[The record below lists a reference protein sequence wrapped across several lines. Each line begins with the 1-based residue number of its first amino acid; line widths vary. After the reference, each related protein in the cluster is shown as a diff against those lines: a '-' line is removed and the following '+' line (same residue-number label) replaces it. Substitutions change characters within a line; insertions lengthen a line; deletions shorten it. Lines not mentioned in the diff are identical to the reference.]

1 MTIIGTIELALQPL
15 IDIPHAAV
23 LPANVIPILLT
34 LGGNIVHK
42 ALAQLSG
49 GPLTP
54 VPFSFGW
61 LCGVN
66 ILLLAAVGDTKLMPP
81 WSEIPCMVVNVK
93 NGYARKNTSWI
104 LGRIMHDY
112 AAWKNPAVGAKL
124 NSMLA
129 ERHRNL
135 QRDSKDSQVS
145 RPSQTGLCISVY
157 IPSKSKVAGVA
168 SHDWSFWSGLAVI
181 LLQILI
187 ASLPYFTS
195 SDPASGDQST
205 LVITLI
211 ATVLALLNGGLGQ
224 WEAEKWACRKKSPSS
239 YLLTEGNG
247 SQHAILILGNG
258 HGLDLEDLA
267 NAGRIRQPPRNNI
280 WTRISLATLAFSWI
294 VVLFLVA
301 LTQNTWSLL
310 TILCLGTVQ
319 NLFAGNLGR
328 TPAHWVCILI
338 SWTWLVR

>member
-1 MTIIGTIELALQPL
+1 
-15 IDIPHAAV
+15 
-23 LPANVIPILLT
+23 
-34 LGGNIVHK
+34 
-42 ALAQLSG
+42 
-49 GPLTP
+49 
-54 VPFSFGW
+54 
-61 LCGVN
+61 
-66 ILLLAAVGDTKLMPP
+66 
-81 WSEIPCMVVNVK
+81 
-93 NGYARKNTSWI
+93 
-104 LGRIMHDY
+104 MHDY

-124 NSMLA
+124 DSMLT

-157 IPSKSKVAGVA
+157 TPSKSKVAGVA
-168 SHDWSFWSGLAVI
+168 SHDWCFWSGLAVI

-187 ASLPYFTS
+187 ASLPFFTS
-195 SDPASGDQST
+195 SDPASGDKNT

-211 ATVLALLNGGLGQ
+211 ATILALVNGSLGQ
-224 WEAEKWACRKKSPSS
+224 WGAEQWACRKKSPSS

-294 VVLFLVA
+294 AVLFLA
-301 LTQNTWSLL
+301 ASMQNSWSLL
-310 TILCLGTVQ
+310 TILVLGTVQ

-328 TPAHWVCILI
+328 NPSVLGVHLDFVDVVGEVKVMDALLALEEKYGGAGKSLSPVFFPRGLRPEEKAKWEELKGLKEKSKELNEESKELKEESKELKEELKGLKEEPKEEPKEDKTLLSTEV
-338 SWTWLVR
+338 SKEE